1 MPLGRSKRKHTHQ
14 FLAHVQ
20 YVNLFGRNINTK
32 KNNTEVLLVA
42 NKEADL
48 EGSTEKNKLIFMSR
62 VQNVGQIHNMKI
74 AQLKPWHTS
83 DT

>member
-1 MPLGRSKRKHTHQ
+1 MPLGRSKRKQTHQ

-20 YVNLFGRNINTK
+20 YVNLLGRNINTK
-32 KNNTEVLLVA
+32 KNTEVLLVA

-48 EGSTEKNKLIFMSR
+48 EGSTEKNKLIFVSR
-62 VQNVGQIHNMKI
+62 EQNVGQIHNIKI
-74 AQLKPWHTS
+74 AQLKTWHTS

>member
-1 MPLGRSKRKHTHQ
+1 MPLGKSKRKQTHQ

-20 YVNLFGRNINTK
+20 YVNLLGRNINM

-42 NKEADL
+42 NKEDDL
-48 EGSTEKNKLIFMSR
+48 EGSTEKNKLIFVSR
-62 VQNVGQIHNMKI
+62 EQNVGQIHNINI
-74 AQLKPWHTS
+74 AQLKTRHTS